1 MKNDDSAEI
10 GVRGDCVYGIYSTPD
25 EEKVCQVFEI
35 AYNVNT
41 LMILLN
47 RHYRSKHY
55 PEIKIGI
62 GLATAEDLV
71 VKTAAKGTG
80 ISAKVWIG
88 EAVTTAS
95 NLSKYGNKERIKP
108 IVMSD
113 RFYRTLSK
121 RLQRYGLTGHDFS
134 QKTFDGLHT
143 YHCDITNAEFEKW
156 ISENVR
162 KLVNGSERHIGKGP
176 CEDYRVREQLRQQG
190 LYCLG
195 DRSYLSIPDP
205 GSESFRVCGSLP
217 FGGHGCSSDCDLVA
231 GSICD
236 TLGKRTVCLIRFI
249 ARQGRSP

>member
-1 MKNDDSAEI
+1 MTLKSYQGVSQRIINILTQNMSERDRKRIPPDKLLTLSNGYTQRISAIFVDIRDSTELFAHKNRDMVTRIVRSFVSETIRIMKNDDSAEI

-55 PEIKIGI
+55 PGIKVGI

-95 NLSKYGNKERIKP
+95 NLSKYGNKEGIKP

-134 QKTFDGLHT
+134 QKTFDGLHA
-143 YHCDITNAEFEKW
+143 YHCDITNAEVEKW

-162 KLVNGSERHIGKGP
+162 K
-176 CEDYRVREQLRQQG
+176 
-190 LYCLG
+190 
-195 DRSYLSIPDP
+195 
-205 GSESFRVCGSLP
+205 
-217 FGGHGCSSDCDLVA
+217 
-231 GSICD
+231 
-236 TLGKRTVCLIRFI
+236 
-249 ARQGRSP
+249 